1 MWCHQQ
7 SKASLIVP
15 VGQNVLLLIGI
26 GGSIK
31 QTTLSVS
38 DQLISSISGHTNWFS
53 TPTRFMHF
61 TSIYSSSIV
70 AISSGYQLEE
80 NLTTTQ
86 QPIIIFGSEDDI
98 KAFL

>member
-1 MWCHQQ
+1 
-7 SKASLIVP
+7 
-15 VGQNVLLLIGI
+15 
-26 GGSIK
+26 
-31 QTTLSVS
+31 
-38 DQLISSISGHTNWFS
+38 
-53 TPTRFMHF
+53 MHF